1 MKYRLNDLI
10 SVSQRLT
17 LVRWANP
24 QKTQQ
29 KVEFVKLEPGYWYDA
44 YADDELYIQSLK
56 DWKVTLRS
64 TPALLEALDCRGIP
78 YTTKKGC
85 PCSGGKPNVTFPGIE
100 VVDG

>member
-1 MKYRLNDLI
+1 MKYRLNSLI

-24 QKTQQ
+24 QKTHT

-44 YADDELYIQSLK
+44 YADDEMYVQSLK
-56 DWKVTLRS
+56 DWKVTIRS
-64 TPALLEALDCRGIP
+64 TPEILASLDKSGIP

-85 PCSGGKPNVTFPGIE
+85 ACSGGKLNVTFPGIE
-100 VVDG
+100 VVDE